1 LAEEVIPRNWFSNL
15 EEDEKFME
23 MESMTD
29 QRKESILWLAIEL
42 RVEGCGL
49 IGIVLPKNPIQ

>member
-1 LAEEVIPRNWFSNL
+1 LVEEVLPRNWFSKL

-29 QRKESILWLAIEL
+29 KRKEKILWLAREL

-49 IGIVLPKNPIQ
+49 IGIVLPKNPTQ